1 MNMHT
6 PHINMPE
13 TRLIQTVL
21 YEEPEQFYAFSGELQ
36 SIALELATEV
46 FVVYSNP
53 FVDSEVVQ
61 DSSRARLQEFSPSLT
76 QEEYQYL
83 ESRLQGFW
91 QEYQDLQELRSSIID
106 RLQASLNP
114 ENIGHSPHSLAQCST
129 DATGLIMELPLLVVF
144 PESTEQVKEIILA
157 ARELGF
163 FVVPRGGG
171 SGLTGGAVPALR
183 KSVVLSTSKLKEI
196 FELDT
201 SSYLLCAQSGVITLD
216 AIRAAQEK
224 ELLFTVDPASK
235 SASSLGGNI
244 AENAGGPYAFEY
256 GTTLDNLYSYRM
268 VQPDGR
274 IIQVQR
280 KDHPWHKIYPEQG
293 ADFQVLDEHGQQ
305 LHEIRLQGKDV
316 RKPGLGKDVTN
327 KFLGGLPGVQ
337 KEGVDGIITEACFTL
352 HPLLKYSQTLCLEFY
367 GPSMHNAALV
377 IKDLVHLRDRIR
389 EQSNLV
395 TMSALEEFGNKY
407 VRAVNYQKK
416 SQRYE
421 GEPISVLLIQLDSNN
436 KRVLRDTVWTL
447 VDIAEHYDNVDI
459 LVAQDQEQA
468 AAYWE
473 DRHRLS
479 AISKKTSGF
488 KINEDIVIPLDKI
501 PEFSDF
507 LESINLKYLSV
518 AYMDALQQISKLPE
532 IDPLDQFLQMEIEVT
547 QKILGGE
554 ILEHV
559 QGEQEFALQ
568 IHFFFQ
574 DLFHRYPEQ
583 KEGLQHIEEEL
594 FHSRLEIANHMHAG
608 DGNCHVNIPV
618 HANNTAMQNQ
628 AEQAVEKVF
637 AKALELDG
645 QVSGEHGIGIT
656 KIKYLS
662 QDKIQALQ
670 EYKAKVD
677 PDNILNPE
685 KLSSKELVV
694 DPYTMSWDKLIQ
706 DFSIADLPHKEKLA
720 QQLKHI
726 QICTRCGKCKQV
738 CPMYYPEKGFLHHPR
753 NKNISLGLLLEALLY
768 TQAVDESQELDQ
780 GLLSQLQELMDYC
793 TACGKCMA
801 TCPVKIDSAEV
812 TINLRSYLE
821 RESKHGLGLK
831 SKMLNYLGREPE
843 RIQMAAKAAVLGQ
856 SIQSTAVRFLPSFW
870 RRRLQNPIFKE
881 PAPKLESKQLSQILD
896 LSEGNLFLPEQTT
909 QTQAVIYFPGCGA
922 SLFYPGIALS
932 SIYLLLQ
939 SGYPVLLPTQH
950 KCCGYPLLS
959 AGCTETFH
967 RNMNTNMIHL
977 QELLTQAENS
987 GLQPGY
993 LLTSCGTCRAALEN
1007 YPLEYSLTKP
1017 VCMQDV
1023 FQFLQPSLLQ
1033 DQQSMASGSDI
1044 VLHSSCHSPLSL
1056 SNHAQADQT
1065 YSSMLQEVS
1074 GADITVSQY
1083 CCAESGMGALTSPHV
1098 YNRLRKRK
1106 KLSLR
1111 ETLSQQESEPQ
1122 ILVSCPSCKMG
1133 ISRILNSEK
1142 KNLKP
1147 LHTVEFLA
1155 KQQLGPD
1162 YKQKIKE
1169 LLNRSIFRQN

>member
-1 MNMHT
+1 MNIHA
-6 PHINMPE
+6 PHINIPE

-21 YEEPEQFYAFSGELQ
+21 HEEPERFYAGSQELQ
-36 SIALELATEV
+36 SIGLDLATEA

-53 FVDSEVVQ
+53 FVDPEVAQ
-61 DSSRARLQEFSPSLT
+61 DSVQARLQEFSHSLS
-76 QEEYQYL
+76 QDDYHYL
-83 ESRLQGFW
+83 ESRLQSFW
-91 QEYQDLQELRSSIID
+91 QEYQELQEQKKEIMH
-106 RLQASLNP
+106 RLQSSLP
-114 ENIGHSPHSLAQCST
+114 KENITDSPHTLAQCAT
-129 DATGLIMELPLLVVF
+129 DATGLNMELPMLVVF
-144 PESTEQVKEIILA
+144 PENTGQVRDIILA
-157 ARELGF
+157 ARKLGF

-171 SGLTGGAVPALR
+171 SGLTGGALPALR
-183 KSVVLSTSKLKEI
+183 KSVVLSTSRLKEI
-196 FELDT
+196 FKLDPE
-201 SSYLLCAQSGVITLD
+201 SMLLCAQSGVITLH
-216 AIRAAQEK
+216 AIQAAQE
-224 ELLFTVDPASK
+224 EDLLFTVDPASK

-244 AENAGGPYAFEY
+244 SENAGGPYAFEY
-256 GTTLDNLYSYRM
+256 GTTLDNIYNYKM
-268 VQPDGR
+268 VMPDGQ

-280 KDHPWHKIYPEQG
+280 KDHPWHKIYPEQE
-293 ADFQVLDEHGQQ
+293 AVFQVLDEQGELQQ
-305 LHEIRLQGKDV
+305 EIQLDGKDI
-316 RKPGLGKDVTN
+316 RTPGLGKDVTN

-407 VRAVNYQKK
+407 VRAINYEKK

-507 LESINLKYLSV
+507 LESMNLKYLAL
-518 AYMDALQQISKLPE
+518 AYKQALEKVSRLPE
-532 IDPLDQFLQMEIEVT
+532 IEPLDQFLQMEFEVT
-547 QKILGGE
+547 QRILDCE
-554 ILEHV
+554 RLEHV

-574 DLFHRYPEQ
+574 DLFHRYPE
-583 KEGLQHIEEEL
+583 KKAELQNIEDEL
-594 FHSRLEIANHMHAG
+594 FYSRLEIANHMHAG

-618 HANNTAMQNQ
+618 HANNQQMQAQ
-628 AEQAVEKVF
+628 AEQVVDRVF
-637 AKALELDG
+637 AKALELNG

-656 KIKYLS
+656 KIQYLS
-662 QDKIQALQ
+662 QEKIQALKD
-670 EYKAKVD
+670 YKSKVD

-685 KLSSKELVV
+685 KLSSKTLAVE
-694 DPYTMSWDKLIQ
+694 PYTMSWDKLIQ
-706 DFSIADLPHKEKLA
+706 DFSIADLPRKEKLA
-720 QQLKHI
+720 EQLKHV

-738 CPMYYPEKGFLHHPR
+738 CSMYYPEKGFLHHPR

-768 TQAVDESQELDQ
+768 AQTATGSQELDQ
-780 GLLSQLQELMDYC
+780 SLLSQLQELMDFC
-793 TACGKCMA
+793 TACGKCMT

-821 RESKHGLGLK
+821 KESKHGLGLK

-881 PAPKLESKQLSQILD
+881 PAPKLESEQLTDILD
-896 LSEGNLFLPEQTT
+896 LSTGNLFLPDKTT

-922 SLFYPGIALS
+922 SLFYSGIALS

-939 SGYPVLLPTQH
+939 SGYPVLLPSQH

-959 AGCTETFH
+959 SGCMETFQ
-967 RNMNTNMIHL
+967 RNINNNMIHL

-987 GLQPGY
+987 GLQAGY
-993 LLTSCGTCRAALEN
+993 LLTSCGTCRAAFEN
-1007 YPLEYSLTKP
+1007 YPLEYGLTKP
-1017 VCMQDV
+1017 VTMQDV

-1033 DQQSMASGSDI
+1033 ANQCSEPTKELI
-1044 VLHSSCHSPLSL
+1044 LHSSCHSALSL
-1056 SNHAQADQT
+1056 SDHAQADQT
-1065 YSSMLQEVS
+1065 YSSLLQNLL
-1074 GADITVSQY
+1074 GTDITVSQY
-1083 CCAESGMGALTSPHV
+1083 CCAESGLGALTSPHV

-1106 KLSLR
+1106 KQALR
-1111 ETLSQQESEPQ
+1111 EIIAQRENDPE
-1122 ILVSCPSCKMG
+1122 ILVSCPSCKIG
-1133 ISRILNSEK
+1133 ISRILNSDK
-1142 KNLKP
+1142 KKLKP
-1147 LHTVEFLA
+1147 LHTIEYIA
-1155 KQQLGPD
+1155 KQQLGD
-1162 YKQKIKE
+1162 DFKDKIKAK
-1169 LLNRSIFRQN
+1169 LNQNVYRPN

>member
-6 PHINMPE
+6 PHINIPE
-13 TRLIQTVL
+13 TRLIETVL
-21 YEEPEQFYAFSGELQ
+21 QEDPERFYSSTQELQ
-36 SIALELATEV
+36 SIGLDLAAEM

-53 FVDSEVVQ
+53 FVDPEIVQ
-61 DSSRARLQEFSPSLT
+61 NSVQARLQEFSPSLS

-83 ESRLQGFW
+83 DQRVQAFW
-91 QEYQDLQELRSSIID
+91 QEYQELQKQRKKIMH
-106 RLQASLNP
+106 RLQSSLP
-114 ENIGHSPHSLAQCST
+114 AENIADSPHTLAQCAT
-129 DATGLIMELPLLVVF
+129 DATGLIMELPLLVIF
-144 PESTEQVKEIILA
+144 PESTQQVKDIVLA

-183 KSVVLSTSKLKEI
+183 KSVVLSTSRLKEI
-196 FELDT
+196 FELD
-201 SSYLLCAQSGVITLD
+201 SENMLLCAQSGVITLD

-224 ELLFTVDPASK
+224 NLLFTVDPASK

-244 AENAGGPYAFEY
+244 SENAGGPYAFEY
-256 GTTLDNLYSYRM
+256 GTTLDNIYNYKM
-268 VQPDGR
+268 VLPDGR

-280 KDHPWHKIYPEQG
+280 KDHPWHKIYPDQE
-293 ADFQVLDEHGQQ
+293 AVFQVLDEHGELLQ
-305 LHEIRLQGKDV
+305 EICLQGKEI
-316 RKPGLGKDVTN
+316 RTPGLGKDVTN

-352 HPLLKYSQTLCLEFY
+352 NPLLKYSQTLCLEFY

-395 TMSALEEFGNKY
+395 NMSALEEFGNKY
-407 VRAVNYQKK
+407 VRAIHYQKK

-436 KRVLRDTVWTL
+436 KRILRDTVWTL

-459 LVAQDQEQA
+459 LVAQNQEQA

-507 LESINLKYLSV
+507 LESMNLKYLAL
-518 AYMDALQQISKLPE
+518 AYKEALEKISKLPE
-532 IDPLDQFLQMEIEVT
+532 IDPLDQFLQMELEVT
-547 QKILGGE
+547 QRILDGE
-554 ILEHV
+554 ILEQV
-559 QGEQEFALQ
+559 KGEQEFSLQ

-583 KEGLQHIEEEL
+583 KPILQSIEEEL
-594 FHSRLEIANHMHAG
+594 FYSRLEIANHMHAG

-618 HANNTAMQNQ
+618 HANNQQMQAQ
-628 AEQAVEKVF
+628 AEQVVDRIF
-637 AKALELDG
+637 AKALELNG

-662 QDKIQALQ
+662 QEKIQALKD
-670 EYKAKVD
+670 YKSKVD

-685 KLSSKELVV
+685 KLSSQNLAVA
-694 DPYTMSWDKLIQ
+694 PYTMSWDKLIQ
-706 DFSIADLPHKEKLA
+706 DFSIADLPRKEKLA
-720 QQLKHI
+720 EQLKHI

-738 CPMYYPEKGFLHHPR
+738 CPMYYPEKGFMYHPR

-768 TQAVDESQELDQ
+768 FQTATGSQELDQ
-780 GLLSQLQELMDYC
+780 DLLGQLQELMDFC

-821 RESKHGLGLK
+821 KESKHGLGLK

-843 RIQMAAKAAVLGQ
+843 RIQFAAKAAVLGQ
-856 SIQSTAVRFLPSFW
+856 NIQGTAVRFLPSFW

-881 PAPKLESKQLSQILD
+881 PTPKLESEQLTDILD
-896 LSEGNLFLPEQTT
+896 LSAENLFLPEKIT

-922 SLFYPGIALS
+922 SLFYSGIALS

-939 SGYPVLLPTQH
+939 SGYPVLLPQQH

-977 QELLTQAENS
+977 Q
-987 GLQPGY
+987 
-993 LLTSCGTCRAALEN
+993 
-1007 YPLEYSLTKP
+1007 
-1017 VCMQDV
+1017 
-1023 FQFLQPSLLQ
+1023 
-1033 DQQSMASGSDI
+1033 
-1044 VLHSSCHSPLSL
+1044 
-1056 SNHAQADQT
+1056 
-1065 YSSMLQEVS
+1065 
-1074 GADITVSQY
+1074 
-1083 CCAESGMGALTSPHV
+1083 
-1098 YNRLRKRK
+1098 
-1106 KLSLR
+1106 
-1111 ETLSQQESEPQ
+1111 
-1122 ILVSCPSCKMG
+1122 
-1133 ISRILNSEK
+1133 
-1142 KNLKP
+1142 
-1147 LHTVEFLA
+1147 
-1155 KQQLGPD
+1155 
-1162 YKQKIKE
+1162 
-1169 LLNRSIFRQN
+1169 